1 MAFKKGDFVEIDFVG
16 KVSSN
21 EQVFDST
28 IEKKAPAVVCLESG
42 MLFPLVDKTIE
53 GKNVGDEF
61 ELELK
66 ADDAFGQRNPKLVQ
80 LTNINVFRNQ
90 GLNPVPGLQVNID
103 GMIATIRSVSGGRV
117 TIDFNHPLAGKNLK
131 VWVKIRKL
139 VTDAKEKLIALLK
152 DWNPSIEIK
161 EKTIEIKMDREL
173 QGPVADI
180 KIKQLKDLIPEIKDK
195 EIKFL
200 AAKG

>member
-80 LTNINVFRNQ
+80 LTNINVSRNQ